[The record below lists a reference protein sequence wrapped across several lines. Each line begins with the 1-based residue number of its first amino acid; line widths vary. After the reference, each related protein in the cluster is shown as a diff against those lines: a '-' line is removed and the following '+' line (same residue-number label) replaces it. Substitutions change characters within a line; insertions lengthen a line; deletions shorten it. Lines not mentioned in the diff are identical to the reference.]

1 MSKFPAEVDAFRVPL
16 RRLVAVKEV
25 DTRSFSRREFL
36 TTAGRS
42 ITRALAAGTLA
53 ACAGSPKAN
62 TQPAAPAPTTRNG
75 IRPPNGQVL
84 FIAGQG
90 QAQLGGRPLQGLG
103 DGYLDH
109 IATPPGGFTLYT
121 SVAAM
126 PDFAGLN
133 AVCGMPA
140 LQNSVLHLSV
150 AWVSDTD
157 LSTKINNRA
166 ITLGAFDQNIDRLA
180 NWCALQRR
188 PILLRIGYEYDRA
201 FPIPGFHYDPDY
213 FAQAFRR
220 VVNRIRAAG
229 ADNVSTVM
237 GSANPP
243 GDLPWLP
250 TAPFDRFYP
259 GDDYVDWLG
268 CSMWRPADVA
278 TTILSEARKR
288 RKPVLLAETTPTKFN
303 IAKGMY
309 FPFYAEISENV
320 TAQQIWNAWH
330 KPMIEFIR
338 ANRDVI
344 AGWHYIADDW
354 SNDPMFESW
363 PPFVNC
369 DARPWASGEFLEIW
383 NAGMKDA
390 MFLQASPK
398 LFQLLGF

>member
-1 MSKFPAEVDAFRVPL
+1 
-16 RRLVAVKEV
+16 
-25 DTRSFSRREFL
+25 
-36 TTAGRS
+36 
-42 ITRALAAGTLA
+42 
-53 ACAGSPKAN
+53 
-62 TQPAAPAPTTRNG
+62 
-75 IRPPNGQVL
+75 
-84 FIAGQG
+84 
-90 QAQLGGRPLQGLG
+90 LG

-109 IATPPGGFTLYT
+109 IATRPGGFTLYT

-133 AVCGMPA
+133 AVCDTPA
-140 LQNSVLHLSV
+140 IADSVLHLSV
-150 AWVSDTD
+150 GWVSDSD

-180 NWCALQRR
+180 KWCALQRR

-220 VVNRIRAAG
+220 VVDRMRAAG
-229 ADNVSTVM
+229 ADNVSSVM

-243 GDLPWLP
+243 GDLPWLAA
-250 TAPFDRFYP
+250 APFDRFYP

-268 CSMWRPADVA
+268 CSMWRPADIA

-288 RKPVLLAETTPTKFN
+288 RKPVLLAETTPIKYN

-309 FPFYAEISENV
+309 FPFYAGVSENV
-320 TAQQIWNAWH
+320 TAGQIWNAWH

-354 SNDPMFESW
+354 SNDPMFKSG

-369 DARPWASGEFLEIW
+369 DARPWASDEFLEIW
-383 NAGMKDA
+383 NTGMKDA

-398 LFQLLGF
+398 LFKLLGF